1 MNAVQEKNEHRSP
14 RDATLRRHQD
24 LHDRLLNAAE
34 QAIAAEGLAQLRAR
48 ALADQVG
55 CSVGA
60 IYGVFT
66 DLDTLILAVNTR
78 TLAAIGAAM
87 DHAAGGDPAERMVQL
102 AHAYL
107 DYAVANR
114 PRWTALFQHRLPPGQ
129 SVTAEY
135 AAQLAAAF
143 AHVEGPLA
151 ALCPAMPEPDR
162 VLLAR
167 SLFSAVHGMVELGLD
182 EKVAAIPLPQLRA
195 QIGLV
200 VAAMAAGLAR
210 PPPGPP

>member
-14 RDATLRRHQD
+14 RAATLRRHQH
-24 LHDRLLNAAE
+24 LHDLLLDAAE
-34 QAIAAEGLAQLRAR
+34 QVIAADGLSQLRAR
-48 ALADQVG
+48 VLADRAG

-66 DLDTLILAVNTR
+66 DLDRLILAVNTR

-87 DHAAGGDPAERMVQL
+87 DQAAGAGPAERMVGL

-107 DYAVANR
+107 AYAVANR
-114 PRWTALFQHRLPPGQ
+114 PRWTALFQHRLPSDQ

-135 AAQLAAAF
+135 AGQLATAF

-162 VLLAR
+162 ALLAR

-182 EKVAAIPLPQLRA
+182 EKVAAIPLPTLRA

-200 VAAMAAGLAR
+200 VAAMAAGLAT
-210 PPPGPP
+210 PLPAPA

>member
-1 MNAVQEKNEHRSP
+1 MRGIEAKSGRRP
-14 RDATLRRHQD
+14 RRDGTASRHKD
-24 LHDRLLNAAE
+24 LHDRLLDAAE
-34 QAIAAEGLAQLRAR
+34 EAIAAEGLSNLRAR
-48 ALADQVG
+48 TLAEAVG

-78 TLAAIGAAM
+78 TLAAIGAAL
-87 DHAAGGDPAERMVQL
+87 DRAAGADPAERMVQL
-102 AHAYL
+102 AYAYL
-107 DYAVANR
+107 DYAAANR

-135 AAQLAAAF
+135 AAQLAASF

-151 ALCPAMPEPDR
+151 ALCPALPEPDR

-182 EKVAAIPLPQLRA
+182 EKVAAIPLPTLRA
-195 QIGLV
+195 QIGFV
-200 VAAMAAGLAR
+200 VAAMAAGLAT
-210 PPPGPP
+210 PPPGLA